1 MPRAA
6 VVTLVPARYGSYEPS
21 TARWRIG
28 ARPAGFA
35 NTAPASPT
43 SATPAPPNPA
53 ERVEPGRAASAL
65 PSDCAARL
73 RSEEHTSELQSHSDL
88 VCRLLLEKKKTS
100 PARGRSARARPDTG
114 PRGA

>member
-53 ERVEPGRAASAL
+53 ERVEPGRAARAL
-65 PSDCAARL
+65 PWEARDVDEKTSRRTVKKRREGMTYALPPRLTSTVLLNVVPPRL
-73 RSEEHTSELQSHSDL
+73 RLN
-88 VCRLLLEKKKTS
+88 
-100 PARGRSARARPDTG
+100 
-114 PRGA
+114 